1 MPVLG
6 GSSVPT
12 RDSLPGQAANLS
24 VAIGIAT
31 RGRPDT
37 LKETLADLA
46 LQTRPAEGIYVAYFD
61 SRDVGDAPLLF
72 PQVHFLQ
79 GSGGSCAQRNHLL
92 DAAGDRYGMIFF
104 MDDDFY
110 LHRDYLLRMEQ
121 TFLSDPLILGATGE
135 VIADGAVGPGLT
147 TDYARERLNQIG
159 AVPSLAQRKPK
170 PAFNTYGCNMAFR
183 VSALREYGIR
193 FDEDLPIYA
202 WFEDVDFSRRLLP
215 HGKLVLVPGAQGV
228 HLGIKQGR
236 TSGKRLGYSQVA
248 NPIYMARKGTLPWV
262 DAIKGI
268 CRHTSKNL
276 LLSLRPEPYVDRRG
290 RVQGNLL
297 ALWELLLGRMRPDR
311 ILQLH

>member
-1 MPVLG
+1 MPTLG
-6 GSSVPT
+6 GATIAT
-12 RDSLPGQAANLS
+12 RNSLPDQAATLS
-24 VAIGIAT
+24 IAIGIAT
-31 RGRPDT
+31 RGRSDT

-46 LQTRPAEGIYVAYFD
+46 LQTRPADGVYVAYFD
-61 SRDVGDAPLLF
+61 LQDIGDAPSLF

-92 DAAGDRYGMIFF
+92 DAAGDHHSLIFF

-135 VIADGAVGPGLT
+135 VIADGAVGPGLSS
-147 TDYARERLNQIG
+147 DYAREKLRQIG
-159 AVPSLAQRKPK
+159 TVPTLAQCKPQ
-170 PAFNTYGCNMAFR
+170 PAFNTYGCNMGFR
-183 VSALREYGIR
+183 VSALREHGIR

-215 HGKLVLVPGAQGV
+215 YGKLVLVPGAQGV
-228 HLGIKQGR
+228 HLGIKLGR

-248 NPIYMARKGTLPWV
+248 NPIYMARKGTLPWLS
-262 DAIKGI
+262 AASGI
-268 CRHTSKNL
+268 VRHVSKNL

-297 ALWELLLGRMRPDR
+297 ALRELLQGRMRPDR

>member
-1 MPVLG
+1 MPMV
-6 GSSVPT
+6 
-12 RDSLPGQAANLS
+12 DSASIPIRNRPSGPAANLS

-37 LKETLADLA
+37 LKQTLADLA
-46 LQTRPAEGIYVAYFD
+46 LQTRPAESTYVAYFD
-61 SRDVGDAPLLF
+61 PCDIGNAPLLF
-72 PQVHFLQ
+72 PQVRFLQ

-92 DAAGDRYGMIFF
+92 DAAGDRYGLIFF

-110 LHRDYLLRMEQ
+110 LHRDYLLRIEQ
-121 TFLSDPLILGATGE
+121 TFLSDSLILGATGE

-147 TDYARERLNQIG
+147 TDYARERLRQIG
-159 AVPSLAQRKPK
+159 AVPSLTQREPQ

-183 VSALREYGIR
+183 VSALQEHGIR

-215 HGKLVLVPGAQGV
+215 YGKLVMVPGAQGI

-248 NPIYMARKGTLPWV
+248 NPIYMARKGTLPWLA
-262 DAIKGI
+262 AIKGI
-268 CRHTSKNL
+268 CRHVSKNL
-276 LLSLRPEPYVDRRG
+276 LLSVRPEPYVDRRG
-290 RVQGNLL
+290 RVRGNLL
-297 ALWELLLGRMRPDR
+297 ALWELLLGRMRPNR
-311 ILQLH
+311 ILQLP